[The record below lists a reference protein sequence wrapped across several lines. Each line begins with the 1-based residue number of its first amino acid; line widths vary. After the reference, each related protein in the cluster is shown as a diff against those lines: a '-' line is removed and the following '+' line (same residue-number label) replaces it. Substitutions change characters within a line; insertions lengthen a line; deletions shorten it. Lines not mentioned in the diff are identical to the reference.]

1 MTTIIELTEEFVRQ
15 RLKTEATGHD
25 WWHMVRVVNIARTLH
40 AEEGGDWKIIHLT
53 LLLHDVG
60 DRKVLG
66 TDEDDYSIAENFLM
80 EQRLDPETIQIIM
93 TIIQTM
99 SFSKSFDSSVSAPS
113 SVEFQIVQDADRL
126 DAMGAIGI
134 ARAFAYGGNRGRLLY
149 DPDYTPQEFATTKD
163 YRTATSSTLHHFDE
177 KLFSLK
183 DLLNT
188 NTARRLAE
196 DRDRYMHEFYTQFLK
211 EWDGTV

>member
-1 MTTIIELTEEFVRQ
+1 MTSIIDSTEQFVRQ

-25 WWHMVRVVNIARTLH
+25 WWHMVRVVNLARTLH
-40 AEEGGDWKIIHLT
+40 ADEGGDWEIIHLA

-66 TDEDDYSIAENFLM
+66 TDEDDYSIAEGFLIK
-80 EQRLDPETIQIIM
+80 QHLDSDAIQTIM

-99 SFSKSFDSSVSAPS
+99 SYSKSFSNDTSAQRS
-113 SVEFQIVQDADRL
+113 IEFQIVQDADRL

-134 ARAFAYGGNRGRLLY
+134 ARAFAYGGSQGRLLY
-149 DPDYTPQEFATTKD
+149 DPDYTAQQFTNTKD
-163 YRTATSSTLHHFDE
+163 YQNASSSTLHHFDE

-183 DLLNT
+183 GLLNT
-188 NTARRLAE
+188 NTARRIAE
-196 DRDRYMHEFYTQFLK
+196 DRDKYMHEFYDRFLG
-211 EWDGTV
+211 EWEGNY